1 MQATIRLRGEI
12 PSNKST
18 PWLLRATL
26 GQHQNGCSARLG
38 DTCTLTRNPGESR
51 SSGELAKMNLKNL
64 PTVRPVAGPLL
75 LFLAFGMVNILGVKP
90 FQALN
95 EPRHAAYAVVLATG
109 HIPNIREPIPYE
121 VLHTG
126 RIRGTNAMVAA
137 VHPPL
142 YYSVVALPL
151 KLGSLP
157 GQMD

>member
-1 MQATIRLRGEI
+1 
-12 PSNKST
+12 
-18 PWLLRATL
+18 
-26 GQHQNGCSARLG
+26 
-38 DTCTLTRNPGESR
+38 
-51 SSGELAKMNLKNL
+51 MNLKNL
-64 PTVRPVAGPLL
+64 STVRPVAGPLL

-90 FQALN
+90 FQALD

-109 HIPNIREPIPYE
+109 RIPNIRELIPYE

-151 KLGSLP
+151 KLGRLL
-157 GQMD
+157 GQMDWGVRMARFLTLLMGAAGSSMFSYWYVSCCPRSLQRQR